1 VQNAHI
7 AALFKLHGKPFGR
20 DILRRKIQLRKSG
33 EIERFS
39 LDVEDTS
46 SRNEN
51 ENGENENENWEN
63 ENKNRGS
70 KRVENEIL
78 VEHEEVIEGRP
89 V

>member
-1 VQNAHI
+1 MQNAHI

-33 EIERFS
+33 EIERFN
-39 LDVEDTS
+39 LDIEETS

-51 ENGENENENWEN
+51 ENGENENENGEN
-63 ENKNRGS
+63 ENEYWKS
-70 KRVENEIL
+70 ERVENEIL